1 MPFEILAVLGP
12 TASGKSS
19 LAIEIALQLQSEGQS
34 VEIVNADAMQLY
46 RHLDI
51 GTAKLSE
58 SERLGVPH
66 HLIDVFDPSE
76 EVTAVQYQELARAK
90 IQEIIARG
98 NLPILVGGSMFY
110 VSAALD
116 GLDFAPTDSE
126 IRARLEKE
134 QELLGP
140 LAMHEKLALLD
151 PATAQKIP
159 ANNLRRVVRALEVIQ
174 ITGEPYSSTLPE
186 PQFWK
191 PTLEIGISVE
201 REELKRRIQLRAEA
215 MWRKG
220 LLEEVKALQDSAIQ
234 LGKTARV
241 AIGYEQA
248 IRQLAGELSE
258 AEAISETV
266 HLTARYA
273 RRQMSWFRR
282 DKRIHWVDS
291 APDLLGQAMNRI
303 RLER

>member
-90 IQEIIARG
+90 ILEIIARG

-116 GLDFAPTDSE
+116 GLDFAPTDSD

>member
-58 SERLGVPH
+58 SERLGLPH

-220 LLEEVKALQDSAIQ
+220 LLEEVKALQDSEIQ

>member
-1 MPFEILAVLGP
+1 LPFEILAVLGP

-19 LAIEIALQLQSEGQS
+19 LAIEIALQLQREGQS

-220 LLEEVKALQDSAIQ
+220 LLEEVKALQDSEIQ